1 MRIVAGVVSLAL
13 VAAHTAAGQ
22 TRAIGMANVATWLR
36 DDDVLFFNPAQ
47 LAVARGTSVSG
58 ETRSTRDRDGAL
70 SSVLAFGKGGVGV
83 GMTLAQQRMP
93 QFFNTPNGMVPGPDI
108 PVTGTLVAAGIGQTF
123 NGRRVGLSAKYA
135 ASQFGDNRLERGLVD
150 AGISQDFK
158 RYFTA
163 SVVARDIPLN
173 HTAWGAHEYNTVVGL
188 AASFPA
194 GPFDVVTASDGS
206 FSRSGSFEG
215 AFGAEA
221 SWSWLSGYSVA
232 ARTGIFGGD
241 LHGINAGLGFTR
253 DRVSIDYA
261 FDQRAAGHTGHRLGL
276 RVR

>member
-1 MRIVAGVVSLAL
+1 MRIVAGFVSLAL

-22 TRAIGMANVATWLR
+22 TRALGMANVGTWLR

-47 LAVARGTSVSG
+47 LAVARGTSLSG
-58 ETRSTRDRDGAL
+58 EARSARGRDGAL
-70 SSVLAFGKGGVGV
+70 SSASAFGKGGIGV
-83 GMTLAQQRMP
+83 GMTLAQQGVH
-93 QFFNTPNGMVPGPDI
+93 QLLNTPNGLVVGPDI
-108 PVTGTLVAAGIGQTF
+108 PTTATLMAAGVGQTF
-123 NGRRVGLSAKYA
+123 KGRRVGISAKYA
-135 ASQFGDNRLERGLVD
+135 ASQSGDTRLARGLVD
-150 AGISQDFK
+150 AAISQDFK

-173 HTAWGAHEYNTVVGL
+173 HTAWWDHKYNTVVGL

-194 GPFDVVTASDGS
+194 GPFDVVAATDWSLSKSASLD
-206 FSRSGSFEG
+206 G

-241 LHGINAGLGFTR
+241 LRGINAGLGFTR